1 MRGDG
6 PPLADP
12 TALLSRGINT
22 LCVSTPPRPPFPPG
36 DVCYRGG
43 GFDDRYRDFFVPGR
57 HFRQPAYLATSFS
70 EHVADQFIVRAPEA
84 SKVRWLVRIDPV
96 HKCHHVNLVR
106 STHVEGEQEYLFA
119 PYSTITELSATW
131 NAGTDADAHVI
142 ELRAAVDNRA
152 EPEDLPLAPWS

>member
-1 MRGDG
+1 M
-6 PPLADP
+6 
-12 TALLSRGINT
+12 
-22 LCVSTPPRPPFPPG
+22 
-36 DVCYRGG
+36 
-43 GFDDRYRDFFVPGR
+43 
-57 HFRQPAYLATSFS
+57 
-70 EHVADQFIVRAPEA
+70 
-84 SKVRWLVRIDPV
+84 RWLVRIDPV

-119 PYSTITELSATW
+119 PYSTFTVLSATW